1 MIQNKYH
8 EIYHISSIKEKTH
21 VRFIWTTNYYLTT
34 TSMKICVPYIILR
47 FDFVVSC
54 IISNLTQMGW
64 SPKITLHQCIP
75 LSKDQLWAGVRNN
88 SYCIFKLHL
97 ISLFWNICCKLLC
110 NTLSIYIWILYLSV
124 FHNFVFYFWDINIS
138 ILLSLWFIQFGS
150 KLFFKLWTS
159 FWYQRIPAEA

>member
-1 MIQNKYH
+1 
-8 EIYHISSIKEKTH
+8 
-21 VRFIWTTNYYLTT
+21 
-34 TSMKICVPYIILR
+34 MKICVYNLR

-54 IISNLTQMGW
+54 IISNLAQMGW
-64 SPKITLHQCIP
+64 SPKITLHQCVP
-75 LSKDQLWAGVRNN
+75 LPKDRVWAGVRN

-138 ILLSLWFIQFGS
+138 ILLSLWFFSIWLKIVFKIVNIFLIS
-150 KLFFKLWTS
+150 KNTS
-159 FWYQRIPAEA
+159 WSLIYHR